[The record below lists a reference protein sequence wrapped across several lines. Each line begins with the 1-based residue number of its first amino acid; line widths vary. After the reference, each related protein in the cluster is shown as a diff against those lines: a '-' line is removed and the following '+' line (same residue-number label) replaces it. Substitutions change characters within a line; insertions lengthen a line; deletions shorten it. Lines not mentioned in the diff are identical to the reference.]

1 MRAFAIALLAAAL
14 LAFTPLKVAF
24 CARAG
29 ERTGAA
35 LGVFPLAGGVA
46 LRLSRARAGKRK
58 RPRRKPKKRPDALLL
73 IAVGRRL
80 LKRMRVEELRAQ
92 GEVGL
97 ADAAATALA
106 VGLLQAFVRAVGAAS
121 GARVVLRVRPRFSG
135 AESARRGGGH
145 SLPARGAYCA
155 CGPWGHLRTQQ
166 EACAWKGIPLRT
178 S

>member
-14 LAFTPLKVAF
+14 LALTPLKVAF

-35 LGVFPLAGGVA
+35 LGVFPLVGGVA
-46 LRLSRARAGKRK
+46 LRLSRTRAGKRK

-106 VGLLQAFVRAVGAAS
+106 VGLLQAFLRAVGAAS
-121 GARVVLRVRPRFSG
+121 GARIVLRVRPRFQERSLRG
-135 AESARRGGGH
+135 EAAGIVSLRVGHIVLAALGGICERNRRHAHGKASH
-145 SLPARGAYCA
+145 
-155 CGPWGHLRTQQ
+155 
-166 EACAWKGIPLRT
+166 
-178 S
+178 